1 MIIQCVVLAIEGT
14 DNSCPN
20 DKRRGWCWLILKKGH
35 GIWPCQSK
43 FETLHCIAWIEGVKV
58 NRPCFIQRRIFSC
71 SARRRD
77 LFDTASDGVV
87 ATVMLGVCDGPA
99 WGHWIL
105 TSFTHGCR
113 SAQHHNGGLPL
124 VFSHSSALADRTLSR
139 QKMDDRSSWPL
150 NTTRVA
156 SCPCMTKEP
165 PPRVQWPSSPLTLTG
180 SDISIDP
187 SFQSSHTGSFA
198 LSLLQTVVQTSFFCL
213 LTVHWDGGIR
223 QADAG
228 QEVMGQR
235 LCWSRLVARGW

>member
-165 PPRVQWPSSPLTLTG
+165 PPQGAVAFISAYANRFRHLYRSQLPKLSHWKLCPFTSSNCGTNLFFLPADCSLRWWDQTGGRRSGGYGAATL
-180 SDISIDP
+180 
-187 SFQSSHTGSFA
+187 
-198 LSLLQTVVQTSFFCL
+198 L
-213 LTVHWDGGIR
+213 
-223 QADAG
+223 
-228 QEVMGQR
+228 E
-235 LCWSRLVARGW
+235 